1 MAYKILFV
9 DDEEKILA
17 SLKRLF
23 IDEDYEIFAV
33 SSGHEALELIKEETV
48 DLIVSDHR
56 MPEMEGV
63 ELLKRSKEYLPDAIR
78 MLFTGYADMNVA
90 IDAINEGGVSRYITK
105 PWNDDELKA
114 TIHDALELRRL
125 TKENKNM
132 LELTRK
138 QNLELKD
145 LNANLEEKVEAKTNE
160 LRGMYDELT
169 GAYGRLEKGFMESVK
184 VFANLVRLR
193 KRSIALHHTNT
204 AVMSKMIA
212 QNMKLSDDNIKD
224 IEVAALLHDIGKIGM
239 DDYILN
245 KAFDDMND
253 AEKMVFMKHPILGQV
268 SLQSI
273 ETMQKV
279 DIIIRHHHERW
290 DGGGYPDGL
299 KGEQI
304 PVGSRI
310 ISIASDYDALMNGT
324 LVSSKLS
331 SCNAKHFI
339 IRNIEKRYDPNI
351 VQLSIGAFIK
361 QEKEVE
367 NRREVKIVSSA
378 LKDGMVITRD
388 IYIAGGFLLV
398 SRNMKLTTRLIENI
412 VNFEKAEN
420 KKYDIYILPLKREIR

>member
-1 MAYKILFV
+1 MGCKILFV
-9 DDEEKILA
+9 DDDEMTLS

-23 IDEDYEIFAV
+23 MEDNYEIFTALN
-33 SSGHEALELIKEETV
+33 GLEAIEALKRESV
-48 DLIVSDHR
+48 DVIVSDQR
-56 MPEMEGV
+56 MPKMDGV
-63 ELLKRSKEYLPDAIR
+63 EFLNKSKEQSPDSIR
-78 MLFTGYADMNVA
+78 IIITGYPDINSA
-90 IDAINEGGVSRYITK
+90 IDSINRGEVYRYIVK
-105 PWNDDELKA
+105 PWKDDELKA
-114 TIHDALELRRL
+114 TIQAALELKKLRNENVRL
-125 TKENKNM
+125 
-132 LELTRK
+132 LELSEK
-138 QNLELKD
+138 QNAELKD

-169 GAYGRLEKGFMESVK
+169 GAYGRLEKGFMQSVK

-224 IEVAALLHDIGKIGM
+224 IEAAALLHDIGKIGM
-239 DDYILN
+239 DDSMLN
-245 KAFDDMND
+245 KAFDDMNG

-304 PVGSRI
+304 PVGARI

-331 SCNAKHFI
+331 SSNAKHFI
-339 IRNIEKRYDPNI
+339 VRNIEKRYDPDI
-351 VQLSIGAFIK
+351 VQLSIGAFIN
-361 QEKEVE
+361 QEKEAK
-367 NRREVKIVSSA
+367 NRRELKIVSSA
-378 LKDGMVITRD
+378 LKDGMVISRD